1 MRGPGKSRRELRPH
15 NAPNS
20 DFDPG
25 HQAEIGLECAMWQKL
40 DPRESRHPSQGN
52 PPASTAPVAAGQ
64 HRPRA
69 TGARTGPA
77 EPWASAAPHATVGQ
91 HRPHVAV
98 GSGEGRPGHSRTSA
112 AECRACVRPGDPH
125 PTPRRNHRSP
135 ETAGTGGPP
144 KVASR
149 LLLRSASSWGQAR
162 RWRHLWE
169 GCPTPRRHHRF
180 RGETAG
186 HELGGVVLDG
196 FRSGFLGL
204 ADGAALQQV
213 AERADIGPGRGF
225 DDVG

>member
-1 MRGPGKSRRELRPH
+1 MAHPTPTSIQATRPRSDLSALCGKNWTLANQATPRPTQ
-15 NAPNS
+15 PT
-20 DFDPG
+20 D
-25 HQAEIGLECAMWQKL
+25 
-40 DPRESRHPSQGN
+40 
-52 PPASTAPVAAGQ
+52 Q
-64 HRPRA
+64 HRPRSS
-69 TGARTGPA
+69 RPA
-77 EPWASAAPHATVGQ
+77 PAPCNRCPHRPRGTLGQ

-98 GSGEGRPGHSRTSA
+98 GSGEGCPGHSRTSA

>member
-1 MRGPGKSRRELRPH
+1 MRYVAKSGPSRIGPLPGPG
-15 NAPNS
+15 
-20 DFDPG
+20 
-25 HQAEIGLECAMWQKL
+25 
-40 DPRESRHPSQGN
+40 N
-52 PPASTAPVAAGQ
+52 PQASTAPVAAGQ
-64 HRPRA
+64 HRPR
-69 TGARTGPA
+69 G
-77 EPWASAAPHATVGQ
+77 TVGQYRPRGTLGQ

-98 GSGEGRPGHSRTSA
+98 GSGEGCPGHSRTSA